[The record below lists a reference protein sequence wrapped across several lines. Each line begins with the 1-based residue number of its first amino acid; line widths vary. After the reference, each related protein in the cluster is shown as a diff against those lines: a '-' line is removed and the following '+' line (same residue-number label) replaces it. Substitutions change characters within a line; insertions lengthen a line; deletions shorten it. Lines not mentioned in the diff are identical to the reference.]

1 MSSRADI
8 ERLLKEAYDARQ
20 RGDIEALLRLF
31 SDDVRF
37 QVAGAQAERGVAAE
51 VSGREQFRSLL
62 VELIRSFE
70 LLDHKILAMTVDG
83 ESATVHWRAKFRSAA
98 TGEEVDTELVD
109 VIKIKGDRITSFI
122 EFCDT
127 ALAARLLGK

>member
-8 ERLLKEAYDARQ
+8 ERLLKEAYDARS
-20 RGDIEALLRLF
+20 RGDIEALLGLF

-37 QVAGAQAERGVAAE
+37 QVAGAQAERGVAAD

-62 VELIRSFE
+62 VELVRTFE

-83 ESATVHWRAKFRSAA
+83 ESATVHWRAKFRSAV
-98 TGEEVDTELVD
+98 TGEEVETELVD
-109 VIKIKGDRITSFI
+109 VIKVKGDRITSFI